1 MNILNVNKMRL
12 LHKGRLLSL
21 HRNTTHAYKKWGDIF
36 KWADHDS
43 EVLEYRQG
51 LFKHIKR

>member
-1 MNILNVNKMRL
+1 MRL
-12 LHKGRLLSL
+12 LHKGRILSL

-51 LFKHIKR
+51 LFKYLKR